1 MLTRT
6 QKADQIFNLF
16 AYFSITIT
24 MKNSVGMTD
33 DNKIAEPVF
42 IELLNKVYGYSLRD
56 VNIDKSNHVAIDAA
70 DDNLGIA
77 VQITSDRSKKKKD
90 DTIAKLESHQ
100 LNKKYKHIIFL
111 LLSDRDTSK
120 TYEKE
125 GYKIEII
132 TLTDLAKS
140 IYNKPPKEF
149 EELFNYC
156 MNELG
161 SYNFIQNAGIVFKQT
176 QYSMIDLQADI
187 SSFMKINWY
196 FLGDEP
202 TQVEVKQGLTLLR
215 TALQQLN
222 YPSLMVIFKILD
234 YTIKY
239 NNLDHSDLTI
249 MPIANMQAGLTKEQV
264 KVYDTITE
272 ALENIQLVYT
282 HDEPTW
288 YYHRPHYAAVFKHEA
303 VDDFNFFLGIC
314 RFFKSK
320 DNYDP
325 IELAKM
331 IYEYDFSMIN

>member
-1 MLTRT
+1 
-6 QKADQIFNLF
+6 
-16 AYFSITIT
+16 
-24 MKNSVGMTD
+24 MKNSAGMTD

-42 IELLNKVYGYSLRD
+42 IELLNKVYGYSLRN

-100 LNKKYKHIIFL
+100 LNKKYNHIIFL

-120 TYEKE
+120 A
-125 GYKIEII
+125 YKIEGYTTETI
-132 TLTDLAKS
+132 TLTDLANTIS
-140 IYNKPPKEF
+140 NKPPKEF

-156 MNELG
+156 MNELS
-161 SYNFIQNAGIVFKQT
+161 SYTCIQNAGIVFEQT
-176 QYSMIDLQADI
+176 KYSMIELQADI
-187 SSFMKINWY
+187 SGFMKTNWY

-222 YPSLMVIFKILD
+222 QPSLTVIFKILD
-234 YTIKY
+234 YTIRH
-239 NNLDHSDLTI
+239 NDLDHSDLTI
-249 MPIANMQAGLTKEQV
+249 MPIANMRAGLNKEQV
-264 KVYDTITE
+264 NFYDMITE
-272 ALENIQLVYT
+272 ALENIKLIYT
-282 HDEPTW
+282 HDEATW
-288 YYHRPHYAAVFKHEA
+288 YYHRPHYAAVFKHEV

-320 DNYDP
+320 DNYEP
-325 IELAKM
+325 RELKKM

>member
-33 DNKIAEPVF
+33 DNKTAEPVF
-42 IELLNKVYGYSLRD
+42 IELLNKVYSYSLCD

-111 LLSDRDTSK
+111 LLSYRNTSK
-120 TYEKE
+120 TYEIE
-125 GYKIEII
+125 GYKTEII

-140 IYNKPPKEF
+140 ICKKPPEEF

-156 MNELG
+156 MNELS
-161 SYNFIQNAGIVFKQT
+161 SYTFIQNVGIVFKQT

-187 SSFMKINWY
+187 SGFMKTNWY

-222 YPSLMVIFKILD
+222 QPSLTVIFKILD
-234 YTIKY
+234 YTIRY
-239 NNLDHSDLTI
+239 NDLDYSDLTI
-249 MPIANMQAGLTKEQV
+249 MPIANMSAGLTKEQV
-264 KVYDTITE
+264 KFYDTITE
-272 ALENIQLVYT
+272 ALENIKLVYT

-288 YYHRPHYAAVFKHEA
+288 YYNRPHYAAVFKHEV

-320 DNYDP
+320 DNYEP
-325 IELAKM
+325 TELAKM
-331 IYEYDFSMIN
+331 IFEYDFSMIN